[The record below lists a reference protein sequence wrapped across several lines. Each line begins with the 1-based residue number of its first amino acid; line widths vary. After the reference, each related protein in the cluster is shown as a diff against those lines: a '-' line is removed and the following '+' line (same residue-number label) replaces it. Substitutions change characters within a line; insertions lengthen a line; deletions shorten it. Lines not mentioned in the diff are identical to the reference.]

1 MAVHALYMTT
11 KYVVIN
17 VFCQLQCRIFLQM
30 CYDNSSGVLYILGGR
45 VVSMDIC
52 SGLYAYHTVDKQW
65 ICLAPDQ
72 SGDVSVK
79 PVFPRSGHV
88 TVFHPVREGQW
99 LVCSFVI
106 YFFAG
111 NAPALCNRWSEAAG
125 STKVNIS
132 LRS

>member
-1 MAVHALYMTT
+1 M
-11 KYVVIN
+11 
-17 VFCQLQCRIFLQM
+17 
-30 CYDNSSGVLYILGGR
+30 
-45 VVSMDIC
+45 VSMDIC

-106 YFFAG
+106 YFLQAMHQLFVIG
-111 NAPALCNRWSEAAG
+111 GQRQQE
-125 STKVNIS
+125 V
-132 LRS
+132 LR